1 MYIRYMITTHL
12 FIHGFILK
20 CIEFM
25 RTRSH
30 HAARRST
37 VALLDERVDRLVLQ
51 FSALGAAIGS
61 RIMTPYFLDLLGT

>member
-1 MYIRYMITTHL
+1 MIITHL
-12 FIHGFILK
+12 FIYGFILK
-20 CIEFM
+20 CINEFM

-51 FSALGAAIGS
+51 FSALGAAVGS